1 MNARKAVVSA
11 LTLLVLAV
19 AFATLAEQSLNA
31 QSTGTLGTSTAP
43 VTIVSPSPVI
53 GVAAPQSATSNVG
66 ISAPNDRDLLL
77 RDRLA
82 LDSAFQGPTTPYCGG
97 VCFNSGIC
105 GGASVGQP
113 CTTSGH
119 AGTCQY
125 TSLTKCI
132 CGCM

>member
-1 MNARKAVVSA
+1 MNARKPVVSA
-11 LTLLVLAV
+11 LTLLLFAV
-19 AFATLAEQSLNA
+19 AFATLVEQSLNA
-31 QSTGTLGTSTAP
+31 QSTGTLGTSSAP
-43 VTIVSPSPVI
+43 VTIVSPSPVL

-66 ISAPNDRDLLL
+66 INAPNNRDLLL

-82 LDSAFQGPTTPYCGG
+82 LDSAFQGPTAQYCGG
-97 VCFNSGIC
+97 VCFNSGMCSI
-105 GGASVGQP
+105 VGQA

-132 CGCM
+132 CACK